1 MRLVTAGVV
10 AAVTAGSVLLA
21 KGVASANPPPG
32 TLGFLTIDPPSGDD
46 IARMHTT
53 TSGPCPS
60 DAGTADLELRGPVG
74 ADGIAPDTAT
84 FPSSNAFGL
93 VATEPGQFS
102 NTMPFTQEFQVT
114 L

>member
-1 MRLVTAGVV
+1 MTRVV
-10 AAVTAGSVLLA
+10 SGAAVVAVTAGSVLLA
-21 KGVASANPPPG
+21 NGVASANPPPG

-60 DAGTADLELRGPVG
+60 DAGTADLEIVGPVG

-84 FPSSNAFGL
+84 FPSS
-93 VATEPGQFS
+93 
-102 NTMPFTQEFQVT
+102 
-114 L
+114 